1 MSLKEARRGHGGL
14 RGSATSL
21 CAAGWSPDRP
31 GLSNCLDGDILSA
44 PDVQGRLQ
52 ALKTRFA
59 ARVKGELEELQRLL
73 APRQAD
79 AAGIQRAREA
89 YQILHRIAGGAG
101 TFGLDA
107 LGKEARDLET
117 RLQPLVEA
125 DITTPGLPDQ
135 LQQILDDAFLARIHS
150 LSDFLDDTAPLAAGD
165 PREPYLPDDD
175 DEPVATDIP
184 QVSPTRVILA
194 DPDVAQ
200 ASPLA
205 SRLQEHGYHVQWV
218 QDPVEIQAI
227 RASLPDDGPVVVVA
241 DAALQPQLQDLELT
255 SHPHILPVIYLA
267 GQDSFELRYRVA
279 ESGAGG
285 LFLRPVDVP
294 ALVERIEAAVGEFQ
308 SARRSRV
315 MLVDDDRARVMHAQA
330 VLASAGMEVRVVVE
344 PADILAQLPAFR
356 PDILLLETRV
366 GPCSGPV
373 LARMVRLQP
382 EWQDLPVVFLTAGPG
397 DIDQDALDTEDVLTG
412 PLTDRSLIT
421 AVRSR
426 CYRAR
431 QMARQISRDRLSGTL
446 VASRIRQAVARE
458 HAQVSRHGR
467 RSVVAILDLDDF
479 RQLNR
484 DYGHTSGDI
493 VIRSLADV
501 LRQRLRSSDL
511 IGRYGGEEFVVL
523 LPDCTDEQARGV
535 FEAICEQF
543 SALEFQS
550 GVRSFRATLSVG
562 LVELGTFASADAAL
576 AAADQVLADRQPDAQ
591 QDVRVWKA
599 ND

>member
-1 MSLKEARRGHGGL
+1 M
-14 RGSATSL
+14 
-21 CAAGWSPDRP
+21 
-31 GLSNCLDGDILSA
+31 SA

-73 APRQAD
+73 SPRQAD

-89 YQILHRIAGGAG
+89 YEILHRIAGGAG
-101 TFGLDA
+101 TFGLRA
-107 LGKEARDLET
+107 LGDEARDLEG

-125 DITTPGLPDQ
+125 DIASPGLSDRLRQ
-135 LQQILDDAFLARIHS
+135 TLDDAFLARIHG
-150 LSDFLDDTAPLAAGD
+150 LGDFLESASPLAAVD

-218 QDPVEIQAI
+218 QNPVEIQAI
-227 RASLPDDGPVVVVA
+227 RAGLPEDVPVAVVA
-241 DAALQPQLQDLELT
+241 DATLQAQLDDLELT
-255 SHPHILPVIYLA
+255 GSPNILPVIYLA
-267 GQDSFELRYRVA
+267 GSDSFELRYRLA

-285 LFLRPVDVP
+285 LFLRPVDIP
-294 ALVERIEAAVGEFQ
+294 SLVDRIEAALSEYQ

-330 VLASAGMEVRVVVE
+330 VLASAGMDVRVVVE
-344 PADILAQLPAFR
+344 PAEILAQLPAFR
-356 PDILLLETRV
+356 PDVLLLEHRV

-382 EWQDLPVVFLTAGPG
+382 EWRDMPVVFLTAGPG

-412 PLTDRSLIT
+412 PLTDRSLIA

-431 QMARQISRDRLSGTL
+431 QLSRQLSRDRLSGTL

-458 HAQVSRHGR
+458 HAQVRRHGR

-484 DYGHTSGDI
+484 DYGHAAGDT

-535 FEAICEQF
+535 FEAICRQF
-543 SALEFQS
+543 AGLAFQS
-550 GVRSFRATLSVG
+550 GIRAFHATLSVG
-562 LVELGTFASADAAL
+562 LAELGAFPSADAAL
-576 AAADQVLADRQPDAQ
+576 AAADDALAERKQEDRES
-591 QDVRVWKA
+591 VGVWRA
-599 ND
+599 DE